1 MQEMNNQSVR
11 AGNEAGASGGRSVGR
26 NIVLMGLTSFFTDIS
41 SEMIYPL
48 IQAFVSAVMKSAQS
62 MVGPVL
68 GVIEGIA
75 EATASLLK
83 VYSGY
88 LSDRARRRKP
98 LTIAGYSFS
107 GVSKLV
113 YLLAGMGW
121 YYILAARLLDRV
133 GKGVRTA
140 PRDALIAES
149 VDARIQGKA
158 YGFHRAMDYTGALL
172 GVIICYFISLQFLDP
187 VSKTITDLGS
197 FYKLFAISV
206 IPALLGVVVL
216 FFVKEKAGRE
226 LGAKR
231 PSVSLSFRGM
241 DRRLVVFFIAV
252 LIFTLGNSSNQFLL
266 LKSMDAGVSLPDVLL
281 MYMLFNLTT
290 SLLSTPLGSLSDRI
304 GRKRIILCGYLLY
317 SGIYVAF
324 GFIEAPQAGFL
335 WLFWMLYGVYYALT
349 EGIEKAL
356 VADLAP
362 SEKRGTIMGLFN
374 MITGIG
380 LLPASVIAGL
390 LYSFAGKAAPFIF
403 GGAMSAGAFLVILI
417 FLRERRGNG

>member
-1 MQEMNNQSVR
+1 MDRSSVR
-11 AGNEAGASGGRSVGR
+11 LDSASDAEEGRGMGR
-26 NIVLMGLTSFFTDIS
+26 NIILVGLTSFFTDIS

-48 IQAFVSAVMKSAQS
+48 IQAFVSAVMKSAQA

-68 GVIEGIA
+68 GVIEGVA

-83 VYSGY
+83 IYSGY
-88 LSDRARRRKP
+88 LSDRAGRRKP

-121 YYILAARLLDRV
+121 FYILAARFLDRV

-149 VDARIQGKA
+149 VDSRIQGRA
-158 YGFHRAMDYTGALL
+158 YGFHRAMDYTGALV
-172 GVIICYFISLQFLDP
+172 GVIICYFISLQYLDP
-187 VSKTITDLGS
+187 ISKTITDLSS
-197 FYKLFAISV
+197 FYKLFLISM

-216 FFVKEKAGRE
+216 FFVKEKAQGE
-226 LGAKR
+226 KGAKR
-231 PSVSLSFRGM
+231 PPLSFSLKGL
-241 DRRLVVFFIAV
+241 DRRLIVFFIAV
-252 LIFTLGNSSNQFLL
+252 FLFTLGNSSNQFLL

-304 GRKRIILCGYLLY
+304 GRKAIILCGYLLY
-317 SGIYVAF
+317 SGIYIAF
-324 GFIEAPQAGFL
+324 GFIEAPQAAYL
-335 WLFWMLYGVYYALT
+335 WLFWILYGVYYAFT

-362 SEKRGTIMGLFN
+362 GEKKGTVMGLFN
-374 MITGIG
+374 TIIGVG
-380 LLPASVIAGL
+380 LLPASIIAGL

-403 GGAMSAGAFLVILI
+403 GGAMSAAAFLVILI

>member
-1 MQEMNNQSVR
+1 MR
-11 AGNEAGASGGRSVGR
+11 AVNHTSSGHGMEAGAPGGKGIGR
-26 NIVLMGLTSFFTDIS
+26 NIILTGLTSFFTDIS

-107 GVSKLV
+107 AVSKLV

-121 YYILAARLLDRV
+121 LYILVARFLDRV

-149 VDARIQGKA
+149 VDPRIQGKA

-172 GVIICYFISLQFLDP
+172 GVILCYFISLQYLDP
-187 VSKTITDLGS
+187 VSKTITDLDS
-197 FYKLFAISV
+197 FYALFLISV
-206 IPALLGVVVL
+206 IPALIGVVVL
-216 FFVKEKAGRE
+216 FFVKEKAWRE
-226 LGAKR
+226 PAAVR
-231 PSVSLSFRGM
+231 PQAGLSLRGM

-252 LIFTLGNSSNQFLL
+252 FLFTLGNSSNQFLL

-290 SLLSTPLGSLSDRI
+290 SLLSAPLGSLSDRI
-304 GRKRIILCGYLLY
+304 GRKGIIMCGYLLY
-317 SGIYVAF
+317 SGIYAAF
-324 GFIEAPQAGFL
+324 GFIEAPQAGLL
-335 WLFWMLYGVYYALT
+335 WLFWILYGVYYALT

-362 SEKRGTIMGLFN
+362 GERRGTIMGLFN